1 MPIFDTH
8 CHIDVEDFDADRA
21 EVLRAARAA
30 GVQDML
36 VPGVQRSTW
45 PSLIALCEGDPH
57 LHLAL
62 GMHPVYLQQHQDTD
76 IPALVEAVERHQPI
90 AIGEIGLD
98 WYVDGLDRNKQQ
110 ALLERQLQVA
120 QDAGLPVVLHVRKAH
135 DAMLNTLKRYRL
147 TGGFSHA
154 FNGSLEQARRYLDMG
169 FCLGFGGMLTYERS
183 SRLRRLATELPV
195 EAIVL
200 ETDAPDMTVASHQ
213 YERNSPAY
221 LPDVLKTL
229 AELKQMSEDEVAAQT
244 TANAKQILG
253 LI

>member
-45 PSLIALCEGDPH
+45 PSLIALCEDDPH

-221 LPDVLKTL
+221 LPDVLRTL

-244 TANAKQILG
+244 TANAKQILR